1 MGKKITLTERQNEL
15 LVFIAAGLSDEEM
28 AQELGCTVANIR
40 SISDR
45 LIYKF
50 KANNRP
56 NLVYKAFKNG
66 LIK

>member
-1 MGKKITLTERQNEL
+1 MRKKITLTERQNEL
-15 LVFIAAGLSDEEM
+15 LTYIAAGMSDEEM
-28 AQELGCTVANIR
+28 AQQLSCTVANIR

-56 NLVYKAFKNG
+56 NLVYKAFKKG